1 MDSMYTDIN
10 QITEARAE
18 AEQAG
23 DDAALLAL
31 RELELAH
38 SALPP
43 VIDGVR
49 RNRLIR
55 YDAISTT
62 WEGWSLTGGQ
72 RVFLQCIRPRWR
84 HDPVMLRRMAN
95 GVNTSAS
102 WHPSEDW
109 PHLRVVVQ
117 GGVLADRFPVED
129 VASSERLARIL
140 GEGLQQ
146 LHDVH
151 QSGRAHGGPLAPFFV
166 ETSGGLRLVT
176 LDPFDGTASIADDIR
191 ELASLVLAL
200 DPLQSDPVAL
210 LAQEWIESPPPTA
223 LDGLQ
228 LLYRCLSG
236 VLLSERHRLR
246 VAARSAHRTDRKT
259 RLTRA
264 VRSLSRLVSPPV
276 GRVCVHV
283 GQDGSMVILDSD
295 GTTIR
300 GGAVADATENRFLP
314 TLYTPEQGLD
324 AQSARYILRSWAMRA
339 NGNETSRRL
348 VQEDFATNDTT
359 AEQIVRWMSA
369 MARLR
374 AARLI
379 LRAG

>member
-10 QITEARAE
+10 QITAARIDAE
-18 AEQAG
+18 NSG
-23 DDAALLAL
+23 DDGSLLAL

-38 SALPP
+38 TALPP

-55 YDAISTT
+55 FDAISTT

-84 HDPVMLRRMAN
+84 TDPVMLRRMASGAN
-95 GVNTSAS
+95 ETAS
-102 WHPSEDW
+102 WHPTEDW
-109 PHLRVVVQ
+109 PHLRVVAQ

-140 GEGLQQ
+140 GEGLEQ
-146 LHDVH
+146 LHAVH
-151 QSGRAHGGPLAPFFV
+151 ASGRVHGGPLAPFLI
-166 ETSGGLRLVT
+166 EAPGGLRLVT
-176 LDPFDGTASIADDIR
+176 LDPFDSTSSIADDIR
-191 ELASLVLAL
+191 ELAALVVAL

-210 LAQEWIESPPPTA
+210 LAHEWVESPPPSA
-223 LDGLQ
+223 EDGLQ
-228 LLYRCLSG
+228 LLTRCLSG
-236 VLLSERHRLR
+236 ILLSERHRLR
-246 VAARSAHRTDRKT
+246 VAARSAHRTNRKT

-264 VRSLSRLVSPPV
+264 VRAISRLVSPPV

-283 GQDGSMVILDSD
+283 GHDGSMVVVDSD

-314 TLYTPEQGLD
+314 MLYTPEQGLD
-324 AQSARYILRSWAMRA
+324 AQSARYILRAWAMRTK
-339 NGNETSRRL
+339 GNETSRRL
-348 VQEDFATNDTT
+348 VQDEFTTDDRT
-359 AEQIVRWMSA
+359 AERIVRWMSA